1 MGHLLVSN
9 YDSIAAV
16 GLIAGGREF
25 QWALCQTILRAPT
38 DPVEGEV
45 SSAVAA
51 YKMALVRTH
60 YRNWAHRLAC
70 WARVREALRREAVL
84 SNTRKHAQEVVS
96 RSPEHRAVLKKIV
109 KSQPNDIAEKDNLLS
124 LLAGSLEL

>member
-1 MGHLLVSN
+1 MGSVSN
-9 YDSIAAV
+9 YIAS
-16 GLIAGGREF
+16 
-25 QWALCQTILRAPT
+25 PT

-70 WARVREALRREAVL
+70 WARGREALRREAVL

-109 KSQPNDIAEKDNLLS
+109 KSQPNDITEKDNLLS